1 MTYLSEVVHQ
11 STKDAVYELFDS
23 YGVSIQFSDLSE
35 SQQENING
43 FLGMIGF
50 SGVQI
55 KGNLSVWAATE
66 IIEKTGNSNFDKTDW
81 IAEIANQILGRIK
94 NKLLRFDVELMMG
107 IPTSIETGNL
117 ILNFI
122 QRNVKK
128 YRFTHGDGRQIV
140 ILLDTVFEDI
150 LVNES
155 TKTADEAVEE
165 GETLL
170 F

>member
-1 MTYLSEVVHQ
+1 MAYLSEVIHQ
-11 STKDAVYELFDS
+11 SAIDATYELFDS
-23 YGVSIQFSDLSE
+23 YGVAIHFTEITE
-35 SQQENING
+35 SKKESING

-55 KGNLSVWAATE
+55 KGSVSVWASSE
-66 IIEKTGNSNFDKTDW
+66 VLEKTGYSEFDKTDW

-94 NKLLRFDVELMMG
+94 NKLIRFNVEVMTG
-107 IPTSIETGNL
+107 TPTSIETGDL

-128 YRFTHGDGRQIV
+128 YRFIHNDKQQIL
-140 ILLDTVFEDI
+140 ILLDIVFDDI
-150 LVNES
+150 AVVES
-155 TKTADEAVEE
+155 IENADEAVEE
-165 GETLL
+165 GEMLL